1 MREKAKRIT
10 KAALALLVAMT
21 VISGNVSAAIDG
33 AGWDT
38 DYDFYGSR
46 LNWTRDRFKDYT
58 TYWGST
64 GGMNYSGNNQSLTN
78 GDTYNYRI
86 GDNEFALAANT
97 SVPVFR
103 WGYYNIT
110 KGGSAYNWI
119 QYSQGFSNVQIDL
132 NKDFALGGTMKI
144 GSDFG
149 RLDRNSEGAKDGYAG
164 IIGGSGLVAD
174 GGLTIAL
181 IPDNLK
187 GEIIQN
193 AGNGLSGVQRLGA
206 YGVFKDS
213 IIMEFDVG
221 HQNGYS
227 SITGN
232 NSASFHITNP
242 QQELKNVGDWKIY
255 RNDLAPLGLQSHT
268 QTFYDKNK
276 FEKVASQSH
285 IGISVTDRDEGYVK
299 SEQNSSERRFIWGTD
314 TGNFDYK
321 IEYRAD
327 TGTMMYSVRRKNT
340 GTWEYS
346 VSYTI
351 PQSYRG
357 KRYTVASS
365 FSAIYQDHDRFTP
378 DYGGYFN
385 GARNANAN
393 GNNIAP
399 GQMELTIEGV
409 YSQPDLRN
417 LDNQV
422 AFMQNPSGSVGD
434 ANNATKAYQN
444 GYVSSGDGDETKL
457 QKRSLFPL
465 EGDRIVLHN
474 EVDVS
479 AMFNEAQGES
489 GTLQLT
495 ELNFRDLKFV
505 DSSGRVISGVPPG
518 LDASTANNMKVEYY
532 YSVNGG
538 SNWQKCQ
545 KVNKNLSANIS
556 GSNHPLRWRAVVT
569 LPKTSSNTNSSN
581 VQFWLTGDVIVSV
594 RRVKGS
600 TATFNLPLYK
610 ENSERVTF
618 FSNPKDV
625 GANGIS
631 TTTARQIR
639 SSSNIRTLYGN
650 KDGSNQDAISY
661 GVNVW
666 YNSTQKSEPYQPT
679 YNSQDTTYSY
689 KTIDQIIGN
698 ANPMKNETADANIS
712 LTENTRYIVNYSIYD
727 SQFNSNSSVNTSIAA
742 KAQNPDRAK
751 SKTTRVIWNSDNVK
765 IENGYEFYLEPAITM
780 SMEEIEGFKTASDK
794 APYYRKM
801 AEAANVAAFKTAS
814 ADWNNLAYES
824 GAVSTRVT
832 GNSKHDPVL
841 EAINNPGT
849 AKDVE
854 LKFTA
859 ADGTSIVKTVRLTVQ
874 DDLPKVVSN
883 TDSGGISDEPASK
896 VIFDREN
903 YTISATFKMTD
914 SSGANLDLNTFDWNA
929 VKDDVKVALYKKN
942 GDKATGNKDAFYRW
956 ANRTNADTQGSV
968 SQGRQAKVEL
978 PATLKYNSDGTFT
991 VTYRLLNSSSST
1003 SNENWIQSKW
1013 EDNAQWRIYAWTDA
1027 NKPTKDYSSL
1037 QDTNTDKV
1045 ALGAVD
1051 NQVPSVTTVI
1061 KVIEKDNGNIP
1072 SSMFEISNV
1081 RLTEDPETNELINKD
1096 PKTTISVKRI
1106 DGADNTAKHDYYYTV
1121 EVADTKTDASKRPY
1135 VQLTQASTGRGLW
1148 ATYLRYD
1155 SKTGTYKDVTTDDKV
1170 IGKISYNPVVVNGE
1184 TINSSIRFG
1193 MRANIL
1199 NNLSDKQDFTGNTS
1213 FTFTRYSIGGTG
1225 A

>member
-1 MREKAKRIT
+1 MKEKAKRIT

-38 DYDFYGSR
+38 EYDFYGSR
-46 LNWTRDRFKDYT
+46 LNWTRDRFKNYT

-64 GGMNYSGNNQSLTN
+64 GGMNYSGNDQSLTN
-78 GDTYNYRI
+78 GATYNYRS

-97 SVPVFR
+97 NVPVFR
-103 WGYYNIT
+103 WGYYNLT
-110 KGGSAYNWI
+110 KNGGTYNWI
-119 QYSQGFSNVQIDL
+119 QYSQGFSDIEIDL
-132 NKDFALGGTMKI
+132 SKDFALGGTMKI

-164 IIGGSGLVAD
+164 IGGSGLVAD

-181 IPDNLK
+181 IPTNLR
-187 GEIIQN
+187 GEIIKN

-206 YGVFKDS
+206 YGVFKNS

-227 SITGN
+227 SINGN
-232 NSASFHITNP
+232 ESASFFILNP

-255 RNDLAPLGLQSHT
+255 RNDLSGLGLSNYTQS
-268 QTFYDKNK
+268 FYDKNK
-276 FEKVASQSH
+276 FATVASQSH
-285 IGISVTDRDEGYVK
+285 IGISVTDRNDGYVK

-327 TGTMMYSVRRKNT
+327 TGTMMYSVRKKNT

-351 PQSYRG
+351 PSSYRG

-378 DYGGYFN
+378 NSGGYFN

-393 GNNIAP
+393 GNQIAP

-409 YSQPDLRN
+409 YSQPDLSN
-417 LDNQV
+417 LNNQV
-422 AFMQNPSGSVGD
+422 AFMKNPSGSVSD
-434 ANNATKAYQN
+434 TDNATKAYQN
-444 GYVSSGDGDETKL
+444 GYISNTDGDTEKVR
-457 QKRSLFPL
+457 KRSVFPL
-465 EGDRIVLHN
+465 EGDRVVLHN
-474 EVDVS
+474 EVDIS
-479 AMFNEAQGES
+479 SMFNEAQGAS
-489 GTLQLT
+489 GSLQLT

-505 DSSGRVISGVPPG
+505 NSSGGVIGGVPPG
-518 LDASTANNMKVEYY
+518 LDQTSVSNMNKNIKYY
-532 YSVNGG
+532 YSVDGG
-538 SNWQKCQ
+538 SNWKEC
-545 KVNKNLSANIS
+545 KKTNKGLAVNIS
-556 GSNHPLRWRAVVT
+556 GASRPLRWRAVVT

-594 RRVKGS
+594 KRVGGS

-625 GANGIS
+625 ESNGIS
-631 TTTARQIR
+631 KTSARIIST
-639 SSSNIRTLYGN
+639 SSGINTLNGK
-650 KDGSNQDAISY
+650 KDGSQQDSVSY
-661 GVNVW
+661 GVKVW
-666 YNSTQKSEPYQPT
+666 YNSSQRSEDYKPDYDL
-679 YNSQDTTYSY
+679 QDTTYSY
-689 KTIDQIIGN
+689 KTIEQIVSNTGPTSN
-698 ANPMKNETADANIS
+698 TTKDANIN
-712 LTENTRYIVNYSIYD
+712 LTEDTRYIVNYSIND
-727 SQFNSNSSVNTSIAA
+727 SQFNSNSNVNTSIAS

-751 SKTTRVIWNSDNVK
+751 SDTTRVIWKSDKVSK
-765 IENGYEFYLEPAITM
+765 QGGYEFYLEPEITM
-780 SMEEIEGFKTASDK
+780 NLADFDGFEEAVTNGTAGT
-794 APYYRKM
+794 YYQKI
-801 AEAANVAAFKTAS
+801 AKAANAAVFDTNK
-814 ADWNNLAYES
+814 ADWNNLANTIV
-824 GAVSTRVT
+824 GT
-832 GNSKHDPVL
+832 GNHAALRK
-841 EAINNPGT
+841 AISNPG
-849 AKDVE
+849 DSVE
-854 LKFTA
+854 ITLRYP
-859 ADGTSIVKTVRLTVQ
+859 GTNGNFDKTLRLTIQ
-874 DDLPKVVSN
+874 DELPKVVSN
-883 TDSGGISDEPASK
+883 TDSGGISDEKASK
-896 VIFDREN
+896 VIFDRED

-914 SSGANLDLNTFDWNA
+914 SSGANLDLNTFEWNA
-929 VKDDVKVALYKKN
+929 VQGDIKVALYKKN

-956 ANRTNADTQGSV
+956 ANRTDADTEGSV
-968 SQGRQAKVEL
+968 SQGKQAKVDL
-978 PATLKYNSDGTFT
+978 PATLKYNNDGTFT

-1037 QDTNTDKV
+1037 KNTDTDKV

-1170 IGKISYNPVVVNGE
+1170 IGKISYNPVVVDGE

-1199 NNLSDKQDFTGNTS
+1199 KNLSDKQDFTGNTS